1 MGDVKVLGASLSLF
15 CWRIEWALKHKGIDY
30 EYIEQDLRN
39 KSTLLLKSNPVH
51 KKVPVLVH
59 CGKPISESLVIL
71 EYIEEKWTHNPLL
84 PEDPLEKAMVRF
96 WAKYVDDKC
105 VLDALVASRAKGSE
119 QKKAVN
125 SAQESLKLLEK
136 LIEGKKFFGGETIG
150 FLDLV
155 VGSLPNWLRL
165 LEEMEGI
172 KLLDSKELPLL
183 HEWAQRFTEIPI
195 IKECMPKTED
205 LISYFRAQKNGK

>member
-1 MGDVKVLGASLSLF
+1 MGGCKSAWSFLSLV

-39 KSTLLLKSNPVH
+39 KSTLLLKSSPRRNR
-51 KKVPVLVH
+51 
-59 CGKPISESLVIL
+59 
-71 EYIEEKWTHNPLL
+71 HNHLL

-105 VLDALVASRAKGSE
+105 VLDALAASRAKGSE

-136 LIEGKKFFGGETIG
+136 LIEGKKLFGGETIG

-165 LEEMEGI
+165 LEGMEGI
-172 KLLDSKELPLL
+172 KLFDSEKLPLL

-205 LISYFRAQKNGK
+205 LISCFRAQRIGK

>member
-1 MGDVKVLGASLSLF
+1 
-15 CWRIEWALKHKGIDY
+15 
-30 EYIEQDLRN
+30 
-39 KSTLLLKSNPVH
+39 
-51 KKVPVLVH
+51 
-59 CGKPISESLVIL
+59 
-71 EYIEEKWTHNPLL
+71 
-84 PEDPLEKAMVRF
+84 
-96 WAKYVDDKC
+96 C

-125 SAQESLKLLEK
+125 SAQESLKHLEK

-205 LISYFRAQKNGK
+205 LISYFRAQRNGK